1 MATQRIDANQFA
13 ESLINVLKEF
23 AGATEEVIET
33 ECESISKESL
43 KKLKEDSPRDT
54 GDYAKHWVRQ
64 KNKKGSFFEYTLYN
78 DKWGGRTHVL
88 EKGHAVVPQPK
99 DRGKK
104 TRVEGRPHIK
114 PVEEWSQH
122 ELISRI
128 ERKL

>member
-64 KNKKGSFFEYTLYN
+64 KNKKGSFFE
-78 DKWGGRTHVL
+78 WRAFPGRRPW
-88 EKGHAVVPQPK
+88 A
-99 DRGKK
+99 
-104 TRVEGRPHIK
+104 TRNC
-114 PVEEWSQH
+114 QN
-122 ELISRI
+122 
-128 ERKL
+128 